1 MEYTKLEH
9 ILQDIKKNPISVL
22 LISTTTC
29 GVCNVIQEKIE
40 QVIKK
45 YDNVK
50 LIHSYM
56 DEIPAVS
63 GEFNVFSVP
72 AAILFY
78 NEKEVHREARFV
90 DVEHF
95 EFELE
100 RWVRFEEGVND
111 NGEKNKNIK

>member
-1 MEYTKLEH
+1 MKYNNIEEVLEN
-9 ILQDIKKNPISVL
+9 IKQNPISVL

-45 YDNVK
+45 YNNVK
-50 LIHSYM
+50 LIHIYM
-56 DEIPAVS
+56 DDMPAVS

-72 AAILFY
+72 AVILFY

-95 EFELE
+95 EFELD
-100 RWVRFEEGVND
+100 RWVRFKK
-111 NGEKNKNIK
+111 GEF